1 MKLRKS
7 FTIASLISL
16 SSAFAG
22 IAASSAHAAELTDL
36 NKDLEIMGTILQT
49 AVKQTTGDD
58 KRGKYRVREVN
69 STYLA
74 GQGAVFT
81 MNTSGGGHSFFR
93 FFDDDFNVFFENDGG
108 HAPVPPAPPIPVID
122 SADYENVVIDIDPE
136 ELEDIA
142 EGAIEQAHEAL
153 RNVRMKMRDL
163 RHEEREIT
171 FEEREIQRRKRDI
184 EFEQR
189 RADDDRQNELTKE
202 LKELEKELAKLNS
215 EKSKVVKIRVEMEED
230 NKEKAKKR
238 HAEEAARRKQFL
250 ASFEDAIADSFCRYG
265 SGMKS
270 LNKKEKVNVVLQ
282 NFGQQSK
289 EPKRSRN
296 TKQDRIYVFNYKDI
310 RDCVADNIDAKKLLS
325 KAEVYYF

>member
-22 IAASSAHAAELTDL
+22 VAASGAHAAELTDL

-108 HAPVPPAPPIPVID
+108 HVPVPGSSIPVID

-163 RHEEREIT
+163 RHEERKLPLRNAKSSDVNAILNSNSAEPT
-171 FEEREIQRRKRDI
+171 TTDK
-184 EFEQR
+184 
-189 RADDDRQNELTKE
+189 NELTKE
-202 LKELEKELAKLNS
+202 LKELEK
-215 EKSKVVKIRVEMEED
+215 RT
-230 NKEKAKKR
+230 
-238 HAEEAARRKQFL
+238 
-250 ASFEDAIADSFCRYG
+250 G
-265 SGMKS
+265 
-270 LNKKEKVNVVLQ
+270 
-282 NFGQQSK
+282 
-289 EPKRSRN
+289 
-296 TKQDRIYVFNYKDI
+296 
-310 RDCVADNIDAKKLLS
+310 
-325 KAEVYYF
+325 